1 MLMSGSVSD
10 QTAGGKLQ
18 EIKVPEGKAG
28 SWRVEEEF
36 IGAIRGT
43 EQVRRTDFA
52 TGVRYMEFTQAVAT
66 SYQTGQAV
74 YLPLTHSTL

>member
-1 MLMSGSVSD
+1 MSGSVSV
-10 QTAGGKLQ
+10 QIAGGKLQ
-18 EIKVPEGKAG
+18 EIKVSEEKKG

-66 SYQTGQAV
+66 SYQTGHAV
-74 YLPLTHSTL
+74 NLPLTHCTP